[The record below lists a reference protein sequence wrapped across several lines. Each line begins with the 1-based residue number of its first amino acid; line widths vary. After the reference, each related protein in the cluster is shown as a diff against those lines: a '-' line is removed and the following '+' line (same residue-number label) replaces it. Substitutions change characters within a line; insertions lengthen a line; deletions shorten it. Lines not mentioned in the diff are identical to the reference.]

1 MQPCGGGGGGVGVGA
16 SDNTKYC
23 ALDLEDGT
31 FLGYVHQQWLLH
43 LCVLSEDVVVD
54 AR

>member
-16 SDNTKYC
+16 SDTKYC

-31 FLGYVHQQWLLH
+31 FLGYVHQQ
-43 LCVLSEDVVVD
+43 
-54 AR
+54 